1 MKPLYLLLTLAAAT
15 IAPRFVSPTGPPT
28 TLAPI
33 ADAEYV
39 ARLAPINSAGS
50 HVSPSG
56 EVRFVV
62 HGDSLTITAH
72 LSNVAPGIEHW
83 QHFHGKPDGSQSR
96 CPTAAADTSGDHLVD
111 ILETEPAAGTTMV
124 PFNADPVAMD
134 IPTNTY
140 PHASANGT
148 YDYVRTV
155 SLAAL
160 QAAFGQHYSG
170 HAIDLARRVVMVH
183 GVPESITLPR
193 TVASLGPIPARTTF
207 PIACG
212 AIIRVR

>member
-1 MKPLYLLLTLAAAT
+1 
-15 IAPRFVSPTGPPT
+15 
-28 TLAPI
+28 
-33 ADAEYV
+33 V
-39 ARLAPINSAGS
+39 ARLTPINSAGS

-56 EVRFVV
+56 EVRFLV

-72 LSNVAPGIEHW
+72 LRNVAPSIEHW
-83 QHFHGKPDGSQSR
+83 QHFHGKPDGSQSH
-96 CPTAAADTSGDHLVD
+96 CPTVAADTSGDRLVD

-124 PFNADPVAMD
+124 PFNADPVAME

-140 PHASANGT
+140 PHATANGA
-148 YDYVRTV
+148 YDYQRTV

-160 QAAFGQHYSG
+160 QAAFGQRYNG
-170 HAIDLARRVVMVH
+170 RQIDLARRVVMVH

-193 TVASLGPIPARTTF
+193 TVASLGTIPARTTF

-212 AIIRVR
+212 AIVRVR

>member
-1 MKPLYLLLTLAAAT
+1 MKPLVILFTLAAAT
-15 IAPRFVSPTGPPT
+15 VATRFESPTGTPT
-28 TLAPI
+28 TRAPM

-39 ARLAPINSAGS
+39 ARLTPINSAGS

-56 EVRFVV
+56 EVRFLV

-72 LSNVAPGIEHW
+72 LRNVAPNIEHW

-96 CPTAAADTSGDHLVD
+96 CPTVAADTSHDGLVD

-124 PFNADPVAMD
+124 PFNADPVGMD

-140 PHASANGT
+140 PHATASGT
-148 YDYVRTV
+148 YDYTRTV

-160 QAAFGQHYSG
+160 QAAFGQHYAG
-170 HAIDLARRVVMVH
+170 HQIDLARRVAMVH

-193 TVASLGPIPARTTF
+193 TVASLGTIPARTTF

-212 AIIRVR
+212 AIVRVR